1 MTEPEAGGYRVPLRS
16 TRTLSLT
23 VLRNRNMKNKPN
35 AVALFCGAGGL
46 SLGFKRA
53 GFEILFATDCDR
65 DAIATYRIH
74 SSSTEV
80 REEDIKQLNPS
91 IIPKGIDILL
101 GGPPC
106 QGFSSAGQK
115 FWADTR
121 NKLLT
126 EYVRVL
132 NELRPKWFLMENVEG
147 LLTAWDGQ
155 YISEAV
161 KAFLSLGYNVT
172 LEKIYAHAY
181 GVPQRRKRVVIVGN
195 RLGHIF
201 RFPPHNHNISG
212 SIFRKSEATFR
223 EATSDLPTAHTD
235 TARVTRYAREPQ
247 NELQTWLR
255 AGQSQVAQHF
265 FFEQGEEQQ
274 RRIEILTPGQTM
286 KDLPEDMQHD
296 SFKRRANRRV
306 CDGTP
311 SERRGGSPSGIK
323 RLIADEPALT
333 ITGAAMREFIH
344 PSENRPLS
352 LRECARLQTFP
363 DDLVFA
369 GAPASALQQIAN
381 AVPPL
386 LAEVIATHIA
396 VEYGFGV
403 VYEPKHPHFQF
414 SLTQSNGMSPALK
427 KTEQILKSLIDDEDT
442 QLKLFEETRRYV
454 LS

>member
-1 MTEPEAGGYRVPLRS
+1 
-16 TRTLSLT
+16 
-23 VLRNRNMKNKPN
+23 MKKEHR
-35 AVALFCGAGGL
+35 AIALFCGAGGL

-53 GFEILFATDCDR
+53 GFDIVFATDIDA
-65 DAIATYRIH
+65 DAIQSYTTFFPSARVQRSDIRSLDL
-74 SSSTEV
+74 SSLPA
-80 REEDIKQLNPS
+80 D
-91 IIPKGIDILL
+91 IDILL

-115 FWADTR
+115 FWDDSR
-121 NKLLT
+121 NKLLA

-132 NELRPKWFLMENVEG
+132 DALRPKWFLMENVEG
-147 LLTAWDGQ
+147 LLTAWEGQ
-155 YISEAV
+155 YICEAV

-172 LEKIYAHAY
+172 LEKVYAHAY
-181 GVPQRRKRVVIVGN
+181 GVPQRRKRVVLVGN

-201 RFPPHNHNISG
+201 RFPPHTHNVSG
-212 SIFRKSEATFR
+212 AIFRKSEATFK
-223 EATSDLPTAHTD
+223 EANSDLPPATTEVVR
-235 TARVTRYAREPQ
+235 TMKYAQPPQ
-247 NELQTWLR
+247 NDLQKWLR
-255 AGQSQVAQHF
+255 CDQPYVSQHF
-265 FFEQGEEQQ
+265 YFPQGDEQQ
-274 RRIEILTPGQTM
+274 KRIEMLKPGQTM
-286 KDLPEDMQHD
+286 KDLPDDLQHE

-311 SERRGGSPSGIK
+311 TERRGGAPSGIK

-363 DDLVFA
+363 DSFLFT
-369 GAPASALQQIAN
+369 GAPASCLQQIAN

-386 LAEVIATHIA
+386 LAEVIAAQIMK
-396 VEYGFGV
+396 EYGFGV
-403 VYEPKHPHFQF
+403 VYTPRRPHFQF

-427 KTEQILKSLIDDEDT
+427 RTEQMLKEFIDDEDT

>member
-1 MTEPEAGGYRVPLRS
+1 
-16 TRTLSLT
+16 
-23 VLRNRNMKNKPN
+23 MKDKPK

-53 GFEILFATDCDR
+53 GFEILFASDIDH
-65 DAIATYRIH
+65 DAVTTYRTH
-74 SSSTEV
+74 VPSTDV
-80 REEDIKQLNPS
+80 REGDIKTLDPA
-91 IIPKGIDILL
+91 ILPKNVDILL

-115 FWADTR
+115 FWADAR
-121 NKLLT
+121 NKLLA

-132 NELRPKWFLMENVEG
+132 NAVRPKWFLMENVEG

-161 KAFLSLGYNVT
+161 KAFLSLGYNVAM
-172 LEKIYAHAY
+172 EKIYAHAY
-181 GVPQRRKRVVIVGN
+181 GVPQRRKRVILVGN

-201 RFPPHNHNISG
+201 KFPPHNHNISG
-212 SIFRKSEATFR
+212 SIFRKSEATFV
-223 EATSDLPTAHTD
+223 ETMSDLPEAHTD
-235 TARVTRYAREPQ
+235 VSRLMRYAREPQ
-247 NELQTWLR
+247 NELQMWLR
-255 AGQSQVAQHF
+255 ARQTQVGQHYY
-265 FFEQGEEQQ
+265 FEQSEEQQ
-274 RRIEILTPGQTM
+274 RRIEMLKPGQTM
-286 KDLPEDMQHD
+286 KDLPDDLQHN
-296 SFKRRANRRV
+296 SFKKRANRRV
-306 CDGTP
+306 SDGTP
-311 SERRGGSPSGIK
+311 SEKRGGAPSGIK
-323 RLIADEPALT
+323 RLIADEPGLT

-344 PSENRPLS
+344 PSANRPLS

-363 DDLVFA
+363 DDFYFV
-369 GAPASALQQIAN
+369 GAPASCLQQIAN

-386 LAEVIATHIA
+386 LAQIIGTHIA
-396 VEYGFGV
+396 TEYGFGL

-427 KTEQILKSLIDDEDT
+427 KTEALLRTLIDDEDS

>member
-1 MTEPEAGGYRVPLRS
+1 
-16 TRTLSLT
+16 
-23 VLRNRNMKNKPN
+23 MKQKPK

-53 GFEILFATDCDR
+53 GFDLLFSTDIDPDAVQSYKTFFPSANIQQSDIRQLDPAT
-65 DAIATYRIH
+65 
-74 SSSTEV
+74 
-80 REEDIKQLNPS
+80 LPS
-91 IIPKGIDILL
+91 DIDILL

-115 FWADTR
+115 FWDDER

-132 NELRPKWFLMENVEG
+132 GALRPKWFLMENVEG

-155 YISEAV
+155 YICEAV
-161 KAFLSLGYNVT
+161 KALLSIGYNVT
-172 LEKIYAHAY
+172 LEKLYAHAY
-181 GVPQRRKRVVIVGN
+181 GIPQRRKRVVLVGN

-201 RFPPHNHNISG
+201 RFPPHTHNVSG
-212 SIFRKSEATFR
+212 AIFRKSEASFL
-223 EATSDLPTAHTD
+223 EATSDLPPATTD
-235 TARVTRYAREPQ
+235 AAGVMPFARPPQ
-247 NELQTWLR
+247 NDLQKWLR
-255 AGQSQVAQHF
+255 AGQTEITQHF
-265 FFEQGEEQQ
+265 YFAQGDEQQ
-274 RRIEILTPGQTM
+274 ARIAMLKPGQTM
-286 KDLPEDMQHD
+286 KDLPEELQHV

-311 SERRGGSPSGIK
+311 TEKRGGAPSGVK

-344 PSENRPLS
+344 PSANRPLS

-363 DDLVFA
+363 DNYIFFGTA
-369 GAPASALQQIAN
+369 ASCLQQIAN

-386 LAEVIATHIA
+386 LAEIIATHI
-396 VEYGFGV
+396 VKEYGFGV
-403 VYEPKHPHFQF
+403 VYEPKRPHFQF
-414 SLTQSNGMSPALK
+414 SLTQSSGMSPALS
-427 KTEQILKSLIDDEDT
+427 KTERMLKEFIDDEDN
-442 QLKLFEETRRYV
+442 QLKLFEESTRYV

>member
-1 MTEPEAGGYRVPLRS
+1 
-16 TRTLSLT
+16 
-23 VLRNRNMKNKPN
+23 MKNKPK

-53 GFEILFATDCDR
+53 GYDILFATDCDH
-65 DAIATYRIH
+65 DAISTYRTYAPNT
-74 SSSTEV
+74 SVQEGDV
-80 REEDIKQLNPS
+80 RDLDTATL
-91 IIPKGIDILL
+91 PKGVDILL

-115 FWADTR
+115 FWADSR
-121 NKLLT
+121 NKLLA

-132 NELRPKWFLMENVEG
+132 NDLRPKWFLMENVEG
-147 LLTAWDGQ
+147 LLTAWDGL

-161 KAFLSLGYNVT
+161 KAFLSLGYNVA
-172 LEKIYAHAY
+172 LEKVYAHAY
-181 GVPQRRKRVVIVGN
+181 GVPQRRKRVVLVGN

-212 SIFRKSEATFR
+212 SIFRKSEATFL
-223 EATSDLPTAHTD
+223 EATSDLPRAHTD
-235 TARVTRYAREPQ
+235 ILRESPYAREPQ
-247 NELQTWLR
+247 NELQAWLR
-255 AGQSQVAQHF
+255 AGQTKVAQHF
-265 FFEQGEEQQ
+265 YFEQGDEQQ
-274 RRIEILTPGQTM
+274 RRIEMLKPGQTM
-286 KDLPEDMQHD
+286 KDLPDTLQHE

-311 SERRGGSPSGIK
+311 TERRGGAPSGIK
-323 RLIADEPALT
+323 RLIADEPSLT

-363 DDLVFA
+363 DDFVFT
-369 GAPASALQQIAN
+369 GAPASCLQQIAN

-386 LAEVIATHIA
+386 LAEVIAAHIA
-396 VEYGFGV
+396 AEYGFGV
-403 VYEPKHPHFQF
+403 VYEPKRPHFQF
-414 SLTQSNGMSPALK
+414 SLTQSNGMSPALR
-427 KTEQILKSLIDDEDT
+427 KTESILRTLIDDEEK
-442 QLKLFEETRRYV
+442 QLMLFEETKRYV

>member
-1 MTEPEAGGYRVPLRS
+1 
-16 TRTLSLT
+16 
-23 VLRNRNMKNKPN
+23 MKMKKDHK
-35 AVALFCGAGGL
+35 AIALFCGAGGL

-53 GFEILFATDCDR
+53 GFDIVLATDIDA
-65 DAIATYRIH
+65 DAIQTYTTFFP
-74 SSSTEV
+74 SAKVQQS
-80 REEDIKQLNPS
+80 DIRNLDLKSLPAD
-91 IIPKGIDILL
+91 IDMLL

-115 FWADTR
+115 FWADDR

-132 NELRPKWFLMENVEG
+132 NALRPKWFLMENVEG

-155 YISEAV
+155 YVCEAV

-181 GVPQRRKRVVIVGN
+181 GVPQRRKRVVLVGN

-201 RFPPHNHNISG
+201 RFPPHSHNVSG
-212 SIFRKSEATFR
+212 AIFRKSEATFT
-223 EATSDLPTAHTD
+223 EASSDLPPASTD
-235 TARVTRYAREPQ
+235 VASTMNYALPPQ
-247 NELQTWLR
+247 NDLQKWLR
-255 AGQSQVAQHF
+255 GDQANVSQHF
-265 FFEQGEEQQ
+265 YIPQKDEQQ
-274 RRIEILTPGQTM
+274 TRIEMLKPGQTM
-286 KDLPEDMQHD
+286 KDLPDELQHA

-311 SERRGGSPSGIK
+311 SERRGGAPSGIK

-344 PSENRPLS
+344 PSENRSLS

-363 DDLVFA
+363 DSYHFK
-369 GAPASALQQIAN
+369 GAPASCLQQIAN

-386 LAEVIATHIA
+386 LAEVIATHIMK
-396 VEYGFGV
+396 EYGFAV
-403 VYEPKHPHFQF
+403 VYEQKRPHFQF

-427 KTEQILKSLIDDEDT
+427 NTERLLKAFIDDEDT
-442 QLKLFEETRRYV
+442 QLMMFEETRRYV

>member
-1 MTEPEAGGYRVPLRS
+1 
-16 TRTLSLT
+16 
-23 VLRNRNMKNKPN
+23 MKNKPK

-53 GFEILFATDCDR
+53 GFDILFATDCNH
-65 DAIATYRIH
+65 DAVTTYRMHAPATDVQEGDIREFDP
-74 SSSTEV
+74 ST
-80 REEDIKQLNPS
+80 L
-91 IIPKGIDILL
+91 PKGVDILL

-115 FWADTR
+115 FWADSR
-121 NKLLT
+121 NKLLS

-132 NELRPKWFLMENVEG
+132 NDLRPKWFLMENVEG

-161 KAFLSLGYNVT
+161 KAFLSLGYNVAM
-172 LEKIYAHAY
+172 EKVYAHAY
-181 GVPQRRKRVVIVGN
+181 GVPQRRKRVVLVGN

-201 RFPPHNHNISG
+201 KFPPHNHNISG
-212 SIFRKSEATFR
+212 SIFRKSEATFA

-235 TARVTRYAREPQ
+235 ISRLTPYACDPQ
-247 NELQTWLR
+247 NELQKWLR
-255 AGQSQVAQHF
+255 ADQTQVAQHF
-265 FFEQGEEQQ
+265 YFEQGEEQQ
-274 RRIEILTPGQTM
+274 RRIAILKPGQTM
-286 KDLPEDMQHD
+286 KDLPDDLQHD

-306 CDGTP
+306 SDGTP
-311 SERRGGSPSGIK
+311 SARRGGAPSGIK
-323 RLIADEPALT
+323 RFIADEPGLT

-344 PSENRPLS
+344 PSQNRPLS

-363 DDLVFA
+363 DDFVFA
-369 GAPASALQQIAN
+369 GVPASCLQQIAN

-386 LAEVIATHIA
+386 LAEIIATHIA
-396 VEYGFGV
+396 TEYGFAL
-403 VYEPKHPHFQF
+403 VYEPKRPHFQF

-427 KTEQILKSLIDDEDT
+427 QTEAILRTLIDDEDK
-442 QLKLFEETRRYV
+442 QLKLFEETRRYL